1 MDHIKR
7 VPPKSIILLVGLP
20 GSGKSTFCRQ
30 VVLKSLS
37 EDRPVIFVA
46 TEHAP
51 SDIIRLLREEGVG
64 ETPSGLLYLVDGFH
78 ETVGLATR
86 EGIVSCNCRDLTSID
101 VAISKQQSKI
111 HKESALLVFDSLT
124 SPYLL
129 NGVEIIKFLRL
140 SLAKL
145 AAEGNSVLLCIDEG
159 CGRKEDIGAMMSIV
173 NGIIKTSIEKGSSV
187 LNVVK
192 HPLVKPTTIRSPTA
206 DVTPA
211 PPQMSLESLNKKMD
225 WIVNRLNYLETFLA
239 ESQKYPE
246 VISFLRSLRM
256 GTAIYGEPLKTL
268 DRLVSAKRVVET
280 TSKQDEI
287 SRIIVNAIALRG
299 RLNISQLTGEVR
311 AQRGRASRTTVR
323 RRAKSLLENR
333 ALIKEGSYYRLA
345 EEVGK
350 NTQ

>member
-1 MDHIKR
+1 M
-7 VPPKSIILLVGLP
+7 V
-20 GSGKSTFCRQ
+20 Q
-30 VVLKSLS
+30 KSLS
-37 EDRPVIFVA
+37 ENRPVIFVT

-64 ETPSGLLYLVDGFH
+64 ETPPGLLRLVDGFH

-86 EGIVSCNCRDLTSID
+86 EGIATCNCRDLTSID

-111 HKESALLVFDSLT
+111 HKKSALLVFDSLT

-159 CGRKEDIGAMMSIV
+159 CGRKGDIGAMMSIV
-173 NGIIKTSIEKGSSV
+173 NGIIKTSIEEGSSV
-187 LNVVK
+187 LDVVK
-192 HPLVKPTTIRSPTA
+192 HPLVKPTTIRSPAA

-211 PPQMSLESLNKKMD
+211 PSRMSLESLNKKMD
-225 WIVNRLNYLETFLA
+225 WIVNRLDYLETFLT

-280 TSKQDEI
+280 TSKRDEI
-287 SRIIVNAIALRG
+287 STIIVNAIALRG
-299 RLNISQLTGEVR
+299 RLNISQLTREVR
-311 AQRGRASRTTVR
+311 TQRGKASRTTVR
-323 RRAKSLLENR
+323 RRVKSLLRNG
-333 ALIKEGSYYRLA
+333 ALIEEGNYYRLA
-345 EEVGK
+345 EEVDK
-350 NTQ
+350 TIQ